1 MPSRQGLVEIF
12 STFLQFNADRPGR
25 WIADPRLQRSM
36 QRCLEDSHQPEPESF
51 WALYWH
57 KVWQTQEVSSSQ
69 LAAAHITAYLQ
80 EVCYWV
86 AQRISTNF
94 ASQQSVADL
103 FQTAMAKVHR
113 ILQGFNPQYSANLK
127 GYAEFVF
134 SNLVKES
141 LRQSQEVDICTDW
154 GLLHKL
160 GKKRLVEALQN
171 AGLGEKE
178 VAAHVLVWKCF
189 QELYTPDATR
199 KTRKLAKPDLA
210 TWQAIAKLYNAQ
222 RLSQLAAP
230 SPEMP
235 PETLEKWLLASA
247 KAVRNL
253 LYPKPIAPAADQEM
267 GDLIDNLPD
276 VQQESLLAEAIRLEE
291 ATLRQTQQQQLTEL
305 LTATIAGLEPEAQ
318 ILLQAYYG
326 AEQTQQQIA
335 KQLGIQQ
342 FHVSRR
348 LTRLRKTLLT
358 ALGQWAKQCLHV
370 SPTSDVIEGMSAVL
384 EEWLTTHYRHSTLP

>member
-12 STFLQFNADRPGR
+12 STFLQFNADRPGP
-25 WIADPRLQRSM
+25 WITDPRLQRSM
-36 QRCLEDSHQPEPESF
+36 QRCLEHSTQTEPESF

-57 KVWQTQEVSSSQ
+57 KVWQTQATPSSQ

-103 FQTAMAKVHR
+103 FQTAMSKIHR
-113 ILQGFNPQYSANLK
+113 ILQGFNPQYSPNLK

-171 AGLGEKE
+171 AGLGDQE
-178 VAAHVLVWKCF
+178 VAAYVLAWKCF
-189 QELYTPDATR
+189 QELYTPDVTR
-199 KTRKLAKPDLA
+199 KTRKLSKPDVA
-210 TWQAIAKLYNAQ
+210 TWQAIAKLYNSQ
-222 RLSQLAAP
+222 RMSQLVVS
-230 SPEMP
+230 SPEMQ

-253 LYPKPIAPAADQEM
+253 LYPKPVVPSAEQEM

-276 VQQESLLAEAIRLEE
+276 AQQDSLLTEAIRQED
-291 ATLRQTQQQQLTEL
+291 ATLRQTQQQQLTEV

-318 ILLQAYYG
+318 TLLQAYYG
-326 AEQTQQQIA
+326 EEQTQQHIA

-358 ALGQWAKQCLHV
+358 ALGQWAKATLHV

-384 EEWLTTHYRHSTLP
+384 EEWLTTYYRHSTLP

>member
-1 MPSRQGLVEIF
+1 
-12 STFLQFNADRPGR
+12 
-25 WIADPRLQRSM
+25 
-36 QRCLEDSHQPEPESF
+36 
-51 WALYWH
+51 
-57 KVWQTQEVSSSQ
+57 VWQTQAPPANQ

-86 AQRISTNF
+86 AQRITTNF

-103 FQTAMAKVHR
+103 FQTAMAKIHR
-113 ILQGFNPQYSANLK
+113 ILQGFNPQYSQNLK

-160 GKKRLVEALQN
+160 TQKRLMEALQN
-171 AGLGEKE
+171 TGLGEKE
-178 VAAHVLVWKCF
+178 NAAYVLAWKCF
-189 QELYTPDATR
+189 KELYTPDPTR
-199 KTRKLAKPDLA
+199 KTRKLSKPDLV
-210 TWQAIAKLYNAQ
+210 TWQAIAQLYNSQ
-222 RLSQLAAP
+222 RLTQLAAP
-230 SPEMP
+230 SAEIQ

-253 LYPKPIAPAADQEM
+253 LYPKPIAPSVDQEM

-276 VQQESLLAEAIRLEE
+276 VQQESLLTEAIRQEE
-291 ATLRQTQQQQLTEL
+291 ATLRQSQQQQLTEL
-305 LTATIAGLEPEAQ
+305 LTATIATLDPEAQ
-318 ILLQAYYG
+318 ALLQAYYG
-326 AEQTQQQIA
+326 EEQTQQQIA

-358 ALGQWAKQCLHV
+358 ALGQWAKESLHV